1 MKLKHILI
9 SVLGLPFTAQAASVL
24 TGGHADAPGFG
35 YQGGAFEP
43 HIHVSAG
50 AIIDGVAILSEAEFE
65 PEDLVIAVPPSS
77 TATIASTTYY
87 VLPEGHEAAGD
98 AGAAHIGFG
107 LEELTDTDWV
117 GGMVTIT
124 LLNFTGPGNFLLWQD
139 DGLGGQIVF
148 LDTANNDYSFT
159 AAAGGHSHFN
169 WGFTDNSMYDLE
181 FEISGTH
188 VTDGFQSAS
197 GTYTYMVPEPS
208 SAAVLGLAGA
218 ALLLR
223 RKQVR

>member
-9 SVLGLPFTAQAASVL
+9 PILGLPFAAQAASVL

-35 YQGGAFEP
+35 YVGGAFEP

-65 PEDLVIAVPPSS
+65 PDELLIAVPASS

-87 VLPEGHEAAGD
+87 LLPEGHEAAED
-98 AGAAHIGFG
+98 AGAPHIGFG

-117 GGMVTIT
+117 GGTVTIT

-139 DGLGGQIVF
+139 DGVGGQNIF
-148 LDTANNDYSFT
+148 LDTANSDYSFT
-159 AAAGGHSHFN
+159 VAAGSHSHFN

-181 FEISGTH
+181 FQISGTH

-208 SAAVLGLAGA
+208 SAILGLTGA
-218 ALLLR
+218 ALLFR
-223 RKQVR
+223 RKRAR